1 MKLRGFGDRQVE
13 KNQELWDR
21 MLGHPLL
28 QQMRD
33 GTIDDETF
41 VGWMRQDYLFVQSAI
56 PFLAALIPR
65 GPASHWQPLAR
76 AIGTLEREVRLF
88 EEQAGSLGVSLK
100 GAKPSRTVHAFNQ
113 FLLETAQHSSYE
125 EAYAGLYAAHR
136 ATHESFKFVKSGLS
150 PDSPVKPFVKNWAGR
165 EFGFYLGY
173 LGRELDGL
181 AAEADPD
188 TLAGMAATFERVI
201 QHEIAFFDAALAG
214 DDWRSAEIAGTANDR
229 PAATES

>member
-1 MKLRGFGDRQVE
+1 LKLRGFGDRQVARH
-13 KNQELWDR
+13 QDLWDR
-21 MLGHPLL
+21 MLGHELL
-28 QQMRD
+28 RRMRD

-41 VGWMRQDYLFVQSAI
+41 GRWMRQDYLFVQSAI

-88 EEQAGSLGVSLK
+88 DEQARELGVSLRD
-100 GAKPSRTVHAFNQ
+100 ARPSPTGQAFNE
-113 FLLETAQHSSYE
+113 FLLELAQTSSYE

-136 ATHESFKFVKSGLS
+136 ATHESFSFVASGLS

-165 EFGFYLGY
+165 EFAFYLGY

-181 AAEADPD
+181 AGQADPAA
-188 TLAGMAATFERVI
+188 LEGMSANFERVI
-201 QHEIAFFDAALAG
+201 RHEIAVFDAALTGEQWPGQGA
-214 DDWRSAEIAGTANDR
+214 RQA
-229 PAATES
+229 

>member
-1 MKLRGFGDRQVE
+1 
-13 KNQELWDR
+13 
-21 MLGHPLL
+21 MLGHALL
-28 QQMRD
+28 QKMRD
-33 GTIDDETF
+33 GTIDDGRF

-76 AIGTLEREVRLF
+76 AMGVLEREVRLF
-88 EEQAGSLGVSLK
+88 EEQARSLGVELK
-100 GAKPSRTVHAFNQ
+100 GVKPSRTVHAFNQ
-113 FLLETAQHSSYE
+113 FLLETAQQSSYE

-181 AAEADPD
+181 AAAASLD
-188 TLAGMAATFERVI
+188 TLDGMANTFERVI
-201 QHEIAFFDAALAG
+201 LHEIAFFDAALTGEIWPG
-214 DDWRSAEIAGTANDR
+214 DQV
-229 PAATES
+229 

>member
-1 MKLRGFGDRQVE
+1 MRFRHFGDRQVDE
-13 KNQELWDR
+13 NQDLWDA
-21 MLGHPLL
+21 MLGHALL
-28 QQMRD
+28 RQMRD

-41 VGWMRQDYLFVQSAI
+41 VRWMRQDYLFVQSAI

-88 EEQAGSLGVSLK
+88 EEQARDLGVELK
-100 GAKPSRTVHAFNQ
+100 DAKPSRTVHAFNQ
-113 FLLETAQHSSYE
+113 FLLETAQESSYE

-173 LGRELDGL
+173 LGRELERL
-181 AAEADPD
+181 AGDATPD
-188 TLAGMAATFERVI
+188 TLGGMAATFERVI
-201 QHEIAFFDAALAG
+201 
-214 DDWRSAEIAGTANDR
+214 R
-229 PAATES
+229 

>member
-1 MKLRGFGDRQVE
+1 MKLQDFGDWQVDLNRQ
-13 KNQELWDR
+13 LWDR
-21 MLGHPLL
+21 MLGHALL
-28 QQMRD
+28 QKMRD
-33 GTIDDETF
+33 GTIDDGRF

-76 AIGTLEREVRLF
+76 AIGVLEREVRLF
-88 EEQAGSLGVSLK
+88 EEQARSLGVELK
-100 GAKPSRTVHAFNQ
+100 GIKPSRTVHAFNQ
-113 FLLETAQHSSYE
+113 FLLETAQQSSYE

-181 AAEADPD
+181 AAAASLD
-188 TLAGMAATFERVI
+188 TLDGMANTFKRVI
-201 QHEIAFFDAALAG
+201 QHEIAFFDAALTGEIWPG
-214 DDWRSAEIAGTANDR
+214 DQV
-229 PAATES
+229 

>member
-1 MKLRGFGDRQVE
+1 MKLQNFGDRQVE
-13 KNQELWDR
+13 RNRQLWDR
-21 MLGHPLL
+21 MLGHSLL
-28 QQMRD
+28 RKMRD
-33 GTIDDETF
+33 GTIDDGRF

-65 GPASHWQPLAR
+65 GPASHWLPLAR

-88 EEQAGSLGVSLK
+88 EEQARSLGVKLK
-100 GAKPSRTVHAFNQ
+100 GAKPSQTVHAFNQ
-113 FLLETAQHSSYE
+113 FLLETAQQSSYE

-181 AAEADPD
+181 AAAANPD
-188 TLAGMAATFERVI
+188 TLDGMANTFERVI
-201 QHEIAFFDAALAG
+201 QHEIAFFDAALTGENWPG
-214 DDWRSAEIAGTANDR
+214 DQA
-229 PAATES
+229 